1 MSATRNR
8 LVDAYLDDL
17 RDSLR
22 DLPRKQREELI
33 AEVSSHLEATIPL
46 GASQADVLTALDR
59 FGDPE
64 RIADAERERLGLAL
78 PAPGWREW
86 LAIPLLLVGGVV
98 LPVLG
103 WLIGVLLLW
112 LSRCWSARD
121 KLIATLVVPGGLLPA
136 IYLALFDVSG
146 EVCRTRTLHTQSGQ
160 TTVSQ
165 VCTGGM
171 STSSRIAVIAL
182 ELFLIVAPIATAV
195 YLGRR
200 LQTRRS
206 PS

>member
-8 LVDAYLDDL
+8 LVDGYLDDL
-17 RDSLR
+17 RNSLR
-22 DLPRKQREELI
+22 DLPRKQREELV
-33 AEVSSHLEATIPL
+33 AEVSSHLEATIPM
-46 GASQADVLTALDR
+46 GAGEAEVLTALDR

-64 RIADAERERLGLAL
+64 QIAEAERERLGLGL
-78 PAPGWREW
+78 PVPGWREW

-98 LPVLG
+98 LPVAG
-103 WLIGVLLLW
+103 WLIGVVLLW
-112 LSRCWSARD
+112 LSKCWSARD

-136 IYLALFDVSG
+136 IYLALSG
-146 EVCRTRTLHTQSGQ
+146 VTTEVCRTRSVTSAQGAR

-171 STSSRIAVIAL
+171 STGGRVAAIAF
-182 ELFLIVAPIATAV
+182 ELFLILAPIATAV

-200 LQTRRS
+200 LQRR
-206 PS
+206 

>member
-8 LVDAYLDDL
+8 LVDGYLDDL
-17 RDSLR
+17 RDALR
-22 DLPRKQREELI
+22 DLPRKQREELV

-46 GASQADVLTALDR
+46 GAGEAEVLTALDR
-59 FGDPE
+59 FGDPDQ
-64 RIADAERERLGLAL
+64 IADAERERLGLGL

-98 LPVLG
+98 LPALG
-103 WLIGVLLLW
+103 WLIGVVLLW
-112 LSRCWSARD
+112 LSRCWSGRD
-121 KLIATLVVPGGLLPA
+121 KLVATLVVPGGLLPA
-136 IYLALFDVSG
+136 IYLALDGVTT
-146 EVCRTRTLHTQSGQ
+146 EACRTRTLHSQSGQ

-171 STSSRIAVIAL
+171 STSSRIALIAL

-195 YLGRR
+195 YLSRR